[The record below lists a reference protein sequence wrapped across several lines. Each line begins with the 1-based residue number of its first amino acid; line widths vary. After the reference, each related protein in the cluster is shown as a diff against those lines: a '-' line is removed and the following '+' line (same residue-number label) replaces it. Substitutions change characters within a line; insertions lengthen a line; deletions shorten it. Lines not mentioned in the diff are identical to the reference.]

1 MRNNLS
7 LKFYL
12 YQQHPGANLP
22 KLYLRITVNRT
33 KAELSIGYSIPIN
46 EWDDERQ
53 CSLKNKKLNE
63 ELKFI
68 EAKISGFKRN
78 LVFQEKEVTAQL
90 LKDYYLGKAEKQY
103 GLVEYYQEF
112 NERIEKLPNQFS
124 KALVGKYKNNLQRVK
139 DFLASRRQK
148 DILIKDVSYKWLGE
162 FDYYML
168 TTPTKQYKVP
178 LGRNTANKQHDW
190 LRSILIK
197 AWKEEHISKNPYRDF
212 KIRDEKKTREH
223 LTQEEVDILMAHDL
237 GENQSLKKVR
247 DMFVFSIYTGLRFS
261 DAITLKTEHI
271 KQTADGKYWIDKK
284 QEKTGEQVLVPMLKH
299 AVTIYHK
306 YDNEERKITGYI
318 LPRMSNQKLN
328 TYLKSIAELTKI
340 EKKLTHHV
348 ARHTFATT
356 ITLSNEVPLEVVSK
370 WLGHTDIETT
380 QIYAKITQQYSSNL
394 VDKLEGKL

>member
-1 MRNNLS
+1 MRNNLT

-12 YQQHPGANLP
+12 KGRENS
-22 KLYLRITVNRT
+22 KLSKLFLRITVNRT
-33 KAELSIGYSIPIN
+33 KAELSVGYSMSPN
-46 EWDDERQ
+46 DWDDDKQ
-53 CSLKNKKLNE
+53 ISKKDKRLNE
-63 ELKFI
+63 ELKYLL
-68 EAKISGFKRN
+68 EKISGFKRN
-78 LVFQEKEVTAQL
+78 LVFQDKEVTAQL

-112 NERIEKLPNQFS
+112 NDRIEKLTNQYS
-124 KALVGKYKNNLQRVK
+124 EVLVNKYKNNLQRIK
-139 DFLASRRQK
+139 AFLATKKQK
-148 DILIKDVSYKWLGE
+148 DILLKDVNYKWLGE

-168 TTPTKQYKVP
+168 ITPTKQYGTP

-190 LRSILIK
+190 LRSILIR
-197 AWKEEHISKNPYRDF
+197 AWKEDYITKNPYMDF
-212 KIRDEKKTREH
+212 KLKDEKTTREH
-223 LTQEEVDILMAHDL
+223 LTQEEIDVLIKHDL
-237 GENQSLKKVR
+237 GGNKSLIRVR

-261 DAITLKTEHI
+261 DAISLKTEHI
-271 KQTADGKYWIDKK
+271 RHNADGKYWIDKK
-284 QEKTGEQVLVPMLKH
+284 QKKTGEKVLGPMLKH
-299 AVTIYHK
+299 AIDIYHK

-318 LPRMSNQKLN
+318 LPRISNQKLN

-370 WLGHTDIETT
+370 WLGHTDLETT
-380 QIYAKITQQYSSNL
+380 QIYAKITEQYASSQ